1 MARRWTNRYRAVE
14 MDGIAA
20 SYDVVVVG
28 QVLRDRMA
36 AVSARTARSVLL
48 VEASSLPR
56 EKSCGG
62 MLNLYSRRALEPYG
76 AVPEEM
82 ILDPKWIDFRYYH
95 IVAR

>member
-28 QVLRDRMA
+28 AGPAGIMA
-36 AVSARTARSVLL
+36 AVESARTARSVLL

-76 AVPEEM
+76 AVP
-82 ILDPKWIDFRYYH
+82 
-95 IVAR
+95 